1 MEVSMRQQHR
11 QHRLQR
17 LIEREY
23 NHGNIIALLRAE
35 KQARLLERRQ
45 QRRQQRKATTCL
57 SRN

>member
-1 MEVSMRQQHR
+1 MRQQHR